1 MSVVGLKAEVR
12 EKRSIY
18 TCDFYSVVIGKIA
31 ADCCKSAL
39 SFATVAVRQQIGLVL
54 FTVTPPKEC
63 RKVQAWQQSTAFLWM
78 TMLKNRKCKWT
89 VYMKKGN
96 YKKWQQ

>member
-18 TCDFYSVVIGKIA
+18 ICDFYSVVIGKIGTG
-31 ADCCKSAL
+31 CCKGAL
-39 SFATVAVRQQIGLVL
+39 FFATVAVRQQIGLVL
-54 FTVTPPKEC
+54 LTVMPLKEC
-63 RKVQAWQQSTAFLWM
+63 RKVQTWPQSTAFLPM